1 MRTLVFYTREDE
13 GATGWRVLG
22 ASPSRDGEKII
33 AHERTI
39 SHVGAVE
46 AMREP
51 TAARR
56 ALKWLDNLEREA
68 GCS

>member
-1 MRTLVFYTREDE
+1 MRTLVFYTREAD
-13 GATGWRVLG
+13 GAEGWRVLG
-22 ASPSRDGEKII
+22 ASPSQDGERIHG
-33 AHERTI
+33 HERTL
-39 SHVGAVE
+39 SYPAAVE

-68 GCS
+68 TCS